1 VYNLIVRN
9 TKTNA
14 PSIHTAPQSLP
25 LSAHVCFS
33 LYSASLAMTKAYKPL
48 LAALGITY
56 PQYLVM
62 VCLWQNDAQLV
73 GDLGKSLCLDSGTLT
88 PLLKR
93 LETAQLVNRQRSSA
107 DERQVVVTLT
117 TQGQAMR
124 HTAATIPECVAK
136 ACGLDI
142 PVLVALGGTL
152 NQLRD
157 SLQVQAPIQ

>member
-1 VYNLIVRN
+1 
-9 TKTNA
+9 
-14 PSIHTAPQSLP
+14 
-25 LSAHVCFS
+25 
-33 LYSASLAMTKAYKPL
+33 MTKAYKPL
-48 LAALGITY
+48 LGALGITY

-93 LETAQLVNRQRSSA
+93 LEVAQLVKRQRSSA

-117 TQGQAMR
+117 AQGQAMR
-124 HTAATIPECVAK
+124 QTAATIPECVAK

-142 PVLVALGGTL
+142 PVLVALGDTL

-157 SLQVQAPIQ
+157 CLQSQSQLSTLVR